1 MSHTQESHPTLAE
14 LQAFDAGQLPPSE
27 RGAIERHLERCLAC
41 CEALDAL
48 PEGGLEALI
57 RAYGG
62 QAENPHFRAAPHE
75 GLPAAPDVPA
85 ELVAH
90 PRYRVLGPLGAGG
103 MGVVY
108 KAVHLL
114 MERVVALKV
123 LNRSLTARPGF
134 AERFRREVKA
144 AARLAHPNI
153 VTAYDA
159 DEAAG
164 THFLV
169 MEYVAGTTLD
179 REVARRGPL
188 PVREACELARQAA
201 LGLQHAHERGMVHRD
216 VKPHNLLLTPGGQV
230 KILDFGLARVVEE
243 GGAGALTLPS
253 GTLLG
258 TPDYVAPEQAR
269 DPGRADIRADIYSLG
284 CTLYHLLTGRP
295 PFPAGTA
302 LQKLLAHQEY
312 SPPPLE
318 TARGD
323 VPQELTRVLERML
336 AKDPARR
343 YATPA
348 DVAAD
353 LGRLTDPAT
362 AAPAVGHRRTSR
374 RHLLLV
380 VGVLAA
386 VSTLAL
392 AAYLALPAVFPVIR
406 SHGGEAGAAS
416 EPPAGPPEP
425 RPLGAGQGP
434 MGLASA
440 GELARKQRAARDR
453 AADWLR
459 ANAVLPVGDS
469 VTAYVASHIDRD
481 LDGSEAFQ
489 VLLGPGLTRSS
500 RAALLAGRA
509 GEFQVFELSPALARG
524 VPPGCC
530 RVQNYSAG
538 DDRRRA
544 APRVRLADL
553 QIQQA
558 DHLFPE
564 RPVSGSVGYRALGRW
579 SEEYALRL
587 TFYFGKHRRYVL
599 LPRAPLPEADR
610 GTLPVSFPA
619 LGGPHEVVPGP
630 DVVFVEVV
638 SQGPGQ
644 TVVESNA
651 AAAAV
656 YVMPPDTARPEKP

>member
-1 MSHTQESHPTLAE
+1 MNHPQGFHPTPAE
-14 LQAFDAGQLPPSE
+14 LQAFDSGQLPPAE
-27 RGAIERHLERCLAC
+27 RGTIERHLEGCPAC

-62 QAENPHFRAAPHE
+62 RAMELGPLVAPDE

-85 ELVAH
+85 ELIAH
-90 PRYRVLGPLGAGG
+90 PRYRILGTLGAGG

-108 KAVHLL
+108 KAVHRF

-153 VTAYDA
+153 VAAYDA

-188 PVREACELARQAA
+188 PVRETCDLVRQAA
-201 LGLQHAHERGMVHRD
+201 LGLQHAHERGLVHRD
-216 VKPHNLLLTPGGQV
+216 IKPHNLLLTPGGQV
-230 KILDFGLARVVEE
+230 KVLDFGLARVLEE
-243 GGAGALTLPS
+243 GGTGAASLPS

-269 DPGRADIRADIYSLG
+269 DPGRADIRADVYSLG
-284 CTLYHLLTGRP
+284 CTLYFLLAGRP
-295 PFPAGTA
+295 PFPSGTP
-302 LQKLLAHQEY
+302 LQKLLAHQEC
-312 SPPPLE
+312 SPPALA
-318 TARGD
+318 TASGD
-323 VPQELTRVLERML
+323 VPQALTRVLERML

-348 DVAAD
+348 DLAAD
-353 LGRLTDPAT
+353 LGRVADPAI
-362 AAPAVGHRRTSR
+362 AAPAVGPRRTSR
-374 RHLLLV
+374 RALLPV
-380 VGVLAA
+380 VGLLAA
-386 VSTLAL
+386 VGALAL
-392 AAYLALPAVFPVIR
+392 AAYLALPAVFPLIR
-406 SHGGEAGAAS
+406 SHDGDAGGAS
-416 EPPAGPPEP
+416 EARP
-425 RPLGAGQGP
+425 RPAEPPPLGVAQGP
-434 MGLASA
+434 LGLASA
-440 GELARKQRAARDR
+440 EELARKQREARDR
-453 AADWLR
+453 VADWLR
-459 ANAVLPVGDS
+459 ESSLRPVGDS

-481 LDGSEAFQ
+481 LDRSEAFQ
-489 VLLGPGLTRSS
+489 VLLGPGLTKSS

-509 GEFQVFELSPALARG
+509 GELQVFELSPAMARA

-530 RVQNYSAG
+530 RVQNYSTG

-544 APRVRLADL
+544 VPRVHLADL
-553 QIQQA
+553 QVQQA
-558 DHLFPE
+558 DHFFPE
-564 RPVSGSVGYRALGRW
+564 RPVAGSVGYRALGRW
-579 SEEYALRL
+579 PGEYALRL
-587 TFYFGKHRRYVL
+587 TFYFGKHRRSVL
-599 LPRAPLPEADR
+599 LPRAPLPQADR
-610 GTLPVSFPA
+610 GTLPFCFPA
-619 LGGPHEVVPGP
+619 LGDPHEVVPGP
-630 DVVFVEVV
+630 DAVFVEVV
-638 SQGPGQ
+638 SQGAGQ
-644 TVVESNA
+644 TVIESNA

-656 YVMPPDTARPEKP
+656 YVMPPEAARPEKP